1 MEKGKGKGGQQAEGR
16 EEWWEG
22 KGASWLC
29 GMDAPVI
36 RISNKKPKIFWP
48 LNNNNNNLIYIAPA
62 CRMTSEAQQGAG
74 IRWRGIGGKARR
86 G

>member
-29 GMDAPVI
+29 GMDAPGI
-36 RISNKKPKIFWP
+36 RISNKKPTIFWP
-48 LNNNNNNLIYIAPA
+48 LNNNNNN
-62 CRMTSEAQQGAG
+62 
-74 IRWRGIGGKARR
+74 
-86 G
+86 